1 MLLSVSRRTDIPAWY
16 ADWFFRRLAQGFV
29 LVPSPRAPHQLHHIP
44 LNPDVVDGIVF
55 WTKNPLPML
64 PRLNELERYLTV
76 FQFTLTG
83 YGPEAEP
90 SLPDKDTVLIP
101 AFGQLSRKLGPRRVI
116 WRYDPIFFTR
126 EYSENW
132 HLTRFEQ
139 IARRLQGYTETC
151 VISFL
156 DEYRGTRARMR
167 PLVPAAFDPQIAAR
181 LARGIAEIAA
191 SCGIRVQ
198 SCAEALDLRAAGI
211 AHGSCVD
218 GALFESL
225 LGQPLH
231 WAPAKGQRPECGCAA
246 SVDIGIYNTC
256 PGGCRY
262 CYANFSPGQIAANH
276 AAHDPCSPLLVGWP
290 GPQDRILH
298 PTFSSLR
305 VDQLRMDG
313 F

>member
-29 LVPSPRAPHQLHHIP
+29 LVPSPRAPHQLYQIP

-83 YGPEAEP
+83 YGPEVEP
-90 SLPDKDTVLIP
+90 ALPDKDTMLIP
-101 AFGQLSRKLGPRRVI
+101 AFRQLSRKLGPQRVI

-126 EYSENW
+126 EYTGNR
-132 HLTRFEQ
+132 HLARFEQ
-139 IARRLQGYTETC
+139 IARRLHGYTETC
-151 VISFL
+151 IISFL
-156 DEYRGTRARMR
+156 DEYPGTRAQMR

-181 LARGIAEIAA
+181 LARSIAEIAA
-191 SCGIRVQ
+191 GYGMRVQ
-198 SCAEALDLRAAGI
+198 SCAEALDLRTAGVV
-211 AHGSCVD
+211 HGSCVD

-231 WAPAKGQRPECGCAA
+231 WSPARGQRPECGCAA
-246 SVDIGIYNTC
+246 SVDIGTYNTC
-256 PGGCRY
+256 PGGCKY
-262 CYANFSPGQIAANH
+262 CYAGFSTDRIAANR
-276 AAHDPCSPLLVGWP
+276 AAHDPSSPLLVGWP
-290 GPQDRILH
+290 GPQDRIIS
-298 PTFSSLR
+298 PACSSLR
-305 VDQLRMDG
+305 GGQLRMEG

>member
-16 ADWFFRRLAQGFV
+16 ADWFFRRLAEGFA
-29 LVPSPRAPHQLHHIP
+29 LVPSPRAPHRLHQIS

-64 PRLNELERYLTV
+64 PRLKELEPYLTV

-83 YGPEAEP
+83 YGSEAEP
-90 SLPDKDTVLIP
+90 ALPDKDTVLIP
-101 AFGQLSRKLGPRRVI
+101 AFQRLSRKLGPRRVI

-126 EYSENW
+126 EYTEEW
-132 HLTRFEQ
+132 HLVRFEQ

-156 DEYRGTRARMR
+156 DEYQGTRARMR
-167 PLVPAAFDPQIAAR
+167 PLIPAAFDPRAAAR
-181 LARGIAEIAA
+181 LARGLAEIA
-191 SCGIRVQ
+191 SDCGMHIQ
-198 SCAEALDLRAAGI
+198 SCAEALNLGAAGI
-211 AHGSCVD
+211 VHGSCVD

-231 WAPAKGQRPECGCAA
+231 WSPAKGQRPECGCAA

-262 CYANFSPGQIAANH
+262 CYANYNEGAVRNNREK
-276 AAHDPCSPLLVGWP
+276 HDPDSPLLIGTI
-290 GPQDRILH
+290 GPEDRI
-298 PTFSSLR
+298 TERKMVSWKE
-305 VDQLRMDG
+305 DQLRFDLG
-313 F
+313 

>member
-55 WTKNPLPML
+55 WTKNPLPLM

-90 SLPDKDTVLIP
+90 ALPDKDTVLIP
-101 AFGQLSRKLGPRRVI
+101 AFQQLSRKLGPRRVI

-167 PLVPAAFDPQIAAR
+167 PLVPAAFNPQTAAR

-191 SCGIRVQ
+191 DCGIQVQ
-198 SCAEALDLRAAGI
+198 SCAEALNLRAAGI
-211 AHGSCVD
+211 AHGSCID

-231 WAPAKGQRPECGCAA
+231 WSPAKGQRPECGCAA
-246 SVDIGIYNTC
+246 SVDIGTYNTC
-256 PGGCRY
+256 PGSCKY
-262 CYANFSPGQIAANH
+262 CYANFAPDQIAANR
-276 AAHDPCSPLLVGWP
+276 AAHDPSSPLLVGWP

-298 PTFSSLR
+298 PSFSSLR

>member
-29 LVPSPRAPHQLHHIP
+29 LVPSPRAPHQLYQIP

-64 PRLNELERYLTV
+64 TRLNELERYLTV

-83 YGPEAEP
+83 YGPEVEP
-90 SLPDKDTVLIP
+90 ALPDKDTMLIP
-101 AFGQLSRKLGPRRVI
+101 AFRQLSRKLGPQRVI

-126 EYSENW
+126 EYTGNR
-132 HLTRFEQ
+132 HLARFEQ
-139 IARRLQGYTETC
+139 IARRLHGYTETC
-151 VISFL
+151 IISFL
-156 DEYRGTRARMR
+156 DEYPGTRAQMR

-181 LARGIAEIAA
+181 LARSIAEIAA
-191 SCGIRVQ
+191 GYGMRVQ
-198 SCAEALDLRAAGI
+198 SCAEALDLRTAGVV
-211 AHGSCVD
+211 HGSCVD

-231 WAPAKGQRPECGCAA
+231 WSPARGQRPECGCAA
-246 SVDIGIYNTC
+246 SVDIGTYNTC
-256 PGGCRY
+256 PGGCKY
-262 CYANFSPGQIAANH
+262 CYAGFSTDRIAANR
-276 AAHDPCSPLLVGWP
+276 AAHDPSSPLLVGWP
-290 GPQDRILH
+290 GPQDRIIS
-298 PTFSSLR
+298 PACSSLR
-305 VDQLRMDG
+305 GGQLRMEG